1 MEAGSGPG
9 AAYFNKRMNQ
19 DGGDTFM
26 PLNEVLFRLEHLLV
40 FD

>member
-1 MEAGSGPG
+1 M
-9 AAYFNKRMNQ
+9 KRVYQ
-19 DGGDTFM
+19 GGETYNVRYM